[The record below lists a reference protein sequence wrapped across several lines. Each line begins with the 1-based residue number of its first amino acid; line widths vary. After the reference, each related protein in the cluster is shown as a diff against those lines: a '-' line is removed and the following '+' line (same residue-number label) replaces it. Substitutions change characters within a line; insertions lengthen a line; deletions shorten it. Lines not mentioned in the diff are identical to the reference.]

1 MSFIINFLTANTQI
15 IQSRSMCITAS
26 INAIE
31 VMYSNEFFLVCI
43 LKESD
48 SKLALLIFF
57 VFLKCNQKTSHHD

>member
-1 MSFIINFLTANTQI
+1 
-15 IQSRSMCITAS
+15 MCITAS